1 MDNFSCIFCKI
12 INKQIPAKV
21 VAENSD
27 VLVIHDISPKAPV
40 HYLILPKKH
49 IENIKVLHETDTH
62 LAGAILLMAQQL
74 GAQLEGAGAFRLISN
89 NGVEAGQSVNHM
101 HFHFLSGIKMVDF

>member
-21 VAENSD
+21 VAENND
-27 VLVIHDISPKAPV
+27 VLVIHDIAPKAPV

-49 IENIKVLHETDTH
+49 IENIKVLHETDSH
-62 LAGAILLMAQQL
+62 LAGGIMLMAKQL
-74 GAQLEGAGAFRLISN
+74 GAQLEGTGAFRLISN
-89 NGVEAGQSVNHM
+89 NGVDAGQSVHHM
-101 HFHFLSGIKMVDF
+101 HFHFLSGTKMVDF